1 MIRVNVPLQ
10 ISSGILI
17 FVHGAIIHMHTIYE
31 RNCKAGV
38 GYLFAITDRM
48 ICALWFA
55 GRKIKSC
62 YSKILLLSYYM
73 EE

>member
-10 ISSGILI
+10 ISSGI
-17 FVHGAIIHMHTIYE
+17 FVYGAIIHMRTIYE
-31 RNCKAGV
+31 RNYKAGV